1 MSAGASG
8 DRARV
13 LIAGAGMA
21 GLEAALALRS
31 CAGERA
37 VVEMIDPGARFRMA
51 ATATGRAFGVGT
63 GVNLPLHPLVA
74 RAGATLRHGRLVAVN
89 PAAHLATLAGGES
102 LPYDALLVAVGARPE
117 AHLPGALTFTGHR
130 EAAEVRAMVDGIAEA
145 AAAGART
152 DLAIVVPP
160 GCSWPLPAYELALL
174 AHEHVGRR
182 APGNEGDITIVTA
195 EDAPLA
201 AFGPEAVMFMAH
213 ALDDAGVAVR
223 LNAVTRAWRDGVL
236 ELAGDEPIAVE
247 RVISLPVLRGPAL
260 DGLPH
265 DPHGFV
271 RSAPGGAV
279 DGAPD
284 VWAVGDAGSFPV
296 KQGGIACQQAD
307 AAAAAIARA
316 LGEHVEPMEFAPV
329 LRGWVW
335 DAEGGAFLRA
345 DLRGGRDESP
355 GVADRDPLWW
365 PVSKVAGRF
374 LAPFLRHFPRGSTLV
389 NVPAAGPPPRAEPQ
403 PVTGEAGTRCEW
415 CGAEYPEPGDDR

>member
-1 MSAGASG
+1 
-8 DRARV
+8 
-13 LIAGAGMA
+13 
-21 GLEAALALRS
+21 
-31 CAGERA
+31 
-37 VVEMIDPGARFRMA
+37 
-51 ATATGRAFGVGT
+51 
-63 GVNLPLHPLVA
+63 
-74 RAGATLRHGRLVAVN
+74 
-89 PAAHLATLAGGES
+89 
-102 LPYDALLVAVGARPE
+102 
-117 AHLPGALTFTGHR
+117 
-130 EAAEVRAMVDGIAEA
+130 MVDGIAEA

-201 AFGPEAVMFMAH
+201 AFGPEAVVFMGH

-223 LNAVTRAWRDGVL
+223 PNAVTRAWRDGVL

-265 DPHGFV
+265 DPHGFA

-279 DGAPD
+279 EGAPD

-296 KQGGIACQQAD
+296 KQGGIACEQAD
-307 AAAAAIARA
+307 VAAAAIARA

-355 GVADRDPLWW
+355 GVADRDPLRR
-365 PVSKVAGRF
+365 PVSKVAGRSSPPSC
-374 LAPFLRHFPRGSTLV
+374 AISP
-389 NVPAAGPPPRAEPQ
+389 AGPPSLTSRPRGRRRQRSRSRSPVRPAPDASGAAPSTPSPATIGDVRARGGPEPEARRAERPH
-403 PVTGEAGTRCEW
+403 RR
-415 CGAEYPEPGDDR
+415 GASPG